1 MVDVTISLIGSNGDE
16 IELADDGDFVLA
28 SGVTGF
34 GIPATSVR
42 IDESANAGGVW
53 RFSKRGVRDIDLP
66 IVIMGTTRA
75 DVETK
80 LRRMARLLQD
90 GKGATKIVANY
101 SDNTSVYLN
110 AHYVGG
116 AETQFGSD
124 ATSFFCRWVVQMQA
138 PQPFWESE
146 QTESFSITTGNTG
159 RGMLPELTKLKLTSS
174 QTLGVVEVDNVG
186 DVTIQP
192 IWTIRGPVNELVI
205 SNGTQSFGISTP
217 IALGSTI
224 TIDTGKGT
232 VVDDAGTN
240 LYSLLNPAPKL
251 FGLPPGTT
259 GVSVNG
265 VDATPA
271 TQITCF
277 YSPRYEV
284 VH

>member
-16 IELADDGDFVLA
+16 IELADDGDFVLRT
-28 SGVTGF
+28 GVTGF
-34 GIPATSVR
+34 GIPATNVR
-42 IDESANAGGVW
+42 IDESAGPGGTW
-53 RFSKRGVRDIDLP
+53 RFSKRGVRDLDLP
-66 IVIMGTTRA
+66 LTIFGTTRD

-80 LRRMARLLQD
+80 LRRVARLLQD
-90 GKGATKIVANY
+90 GQGATKIVANY

-124 ATSFFCRWVVQMQA
+124 ANSFFCNWAIQMQA

-146 QTESFSITTGNTG
+146 QSESFSITTGNTG
-159 RGMLPELTKLKLTSS
+159 RGLLPQLTKLKLTSS
-174 QTLGVVEVDNVG
+174 QTLGVVSVNNVG
-186 DVTIQP
+186 DVNIQP
-192 IWTIRGPVNELVI
+192 IWTVRGPVNELVI
-205 SNGTQSFGISTP
+205 SNGTQSFGLNSPVAT
-217 IALGSTI
+217 GSTI

-232 VVDDAGTN
+232 VVDDSGTN
-240 LYSLLNPAPKL
+240 LYSKLNPAPKL

-259 GVSVNG
+259 SVSVNG
-265 VDATPA
+265 VDATPE
-271 TQITCF
+271 TRITCY